1 MPEAGGREM
10 IAGAWVVE
18 WNEEQKQFHVDE
30 LARSLK
36 TNLRAFARGRS
47 NHWDLM
53 AVCESQDEANQI
65 ISELRKARNL

>member
-1 MPEAGGREM
+1 MPEAGGREV

-18 WNEEQKQFHVDE
+18 WNEGQKQFHVDE

-36 TNLRAFARGRS
+36 TNLRAFARGQS
-47 NHWDLM
+47 NHWALM
-53 AVCESQDEANQI
+53 AVCESQDEASQI